1 MLVAIGYA
9 LSLDA
14 DAGKGGG
21 APASLLGSNDGAD
34 VEAPL
39 LPGDGGAPRRER
51 EHIADLP
58 LPNMVRVHESYMK
71 VKSHNRSL
79 IRNLTKPVNRSACK
93 SFGDGGDPRR
103 EHIADLPL
111 PNMARHRMNMKC
123 QPIKIVHTDLH
134 SPRAWGTSPTCFC
147 PTWCGNLRAAA
158 AASCTTAHMS
168 TMRGPACDCW
178 QG

>member
-134 SPRAWGTSPTCFC
+134 SPRAWGHI
-147 PTWCGNLRAAA
+147 
-158 AASCTTAHMS
+158 AHLLLPNMVRQS
-168 TMRGPACDCW
+168 SSSRCRIVHHSAHEYNAGP
-178 QG
+178 GL

>member
-21 APASLLGSNDGAD
+21 APASLLGSDDGAD

-39 LPGDGGAPRRER
+39 LPGDGGGPRRER

-58 LPNMVRVHESYMK
+58 LPNIVRVRESYVK

-79 IRNLTKPVNRSACK
+79 IRNRTKPVNRSACK
-93 SFGDGGDPRR
+93 SFGDGGEPRR
-103 EHIADLPL
+103 EHITDLPL
-111 PNMARHRMNMKC
+111 PNMVRVLVN
-123 QPIKIVHTDLH
+123 
-134 SPRAWGTSPTCFC
+134 
-147 PTWCGNLRAAA
+147 
-158 AASCTTAHMS
+158 
-168 TMRGPACDCW
+168 
-178 QG
+178 